1 MPVIGERYR
10 INLERIMVTTD
21 FSPAADRAVQYAAAL
36 ARRFDST
43 LDLVNVLDLATNGSD
58 IGGGAMPIDLIAQG
72 STKELRDQARQ
83 LKDVRTEEALLTSFS
98 VVDAILTHANETKPQ
113 LIVMATASKHGLGK
127 LVLGSTAEQIFRRA
141 TVPVLTVGP
150 NAKEP
155 EAAGFHFNNIVYA
168 ASHSEESRKAAT
180 FAYAFA
186 QDSGAH
192 VYICHVIPEGEKQHE
207 HSEAEAR
214 QALERLVPPGVTDWC
229 TPECVIEH
237 GDAPEAILAVAERVN
252 ADLIVLGPRENSFAL
267 KYLKTGM
274 TPQVLAAATC
284 PVMTVR

>member
-1 MPVIGERYR
+1 MPVIGEHYR
-10 INLERIMVTTD
+10 ISLERIMVTTD
-21 FSPAADRAVQYAAAL
+21 FSPAADLAVKYAAAL
-36 ARRFDST
+36 ARRFDAM

-58 IGGGAMPIDLIAQG
+58 IGGGAMPLDRIAQG
-72 STKELRDQARQ
+72 NAEELRREARQ
-83 LKDVRTEEALLTSFS
+83 LNGIHTEEALLTSFS
-98 VVDAILTHANETKPQ
+98 VVDAILVHADETKPQ
-113 LIVMATASKHGLGK
+113 LIVVATASKHGLGK

-150 NAKEP
+150 KAKEP
-155 EAAGFHFNNIVYA
+155 EATGFHFRNIVYA

-192 VYICHVIPEGEKQHE
+192 VYVCHVIPEGEE
-207 HSEAEAR
+207 ANEDSEQQAK
-214 QALERLVPPGVTDWC
+214 QALERLVPPGVSDWC
-229 TPECVIEH
+229 TPECVVEH
-237 GDAPEAILAVAERVN
+237 GNSPDAILAVAERVN
-252 ADLIVLGPRENSFAL
+252 ADLIVLGPREDSFAL
-267 KYLKTGM
+267 KYLRSGM

>member
-21 FSPAADRAVQYAAAL
+21 FSPAADRAVRYAAAL
-36 ARRFDST
+36 ARRFDAT
-43 LDLVNVLDLATNGSD
+43 LDLVNVLDLGIHGSD
-58 IGGGAMPIDLIAQG
+58 IGGGAMPVDLIAKG
-72 STKELRDQARQ
+72 NAKELRHQAHQ
-83 LKDVRTEEALLTSFS
+83 LEGVRTEEALLMSFS
-98 VVDAILTHANETKPQ
+98 VIDAILTHVDETKPQ
-113 LIVMATASKHGLGK
+113 LIVTATASKHGLGK

-150 NAKEP
+150 KAKEP
-155 EAAGFHFNNIVYA
+155 EATGFHFSNIVYA

-192 VYICHVIPEGEKQHE
+192 VYVCNVIPEGERAHE
-207 HSEAEAR
+207 NSEEEAK
-214 QALERLVPPGVTDWC
+214 QALERLVPPSVADWC
-229 TPECVIEH
+229 TPECVLEH
-237 GDAPEAILAVAERVN
+237 GDAPEAILAVAERVK

-267 KYLKTGM
+267 KYLRSGM

>member
-21 FSPAADRAVQYAAAL
+21 FSPAADLAVKYAAAL

-43 LDLVNVLDLATNGSD
+43 LELVNVLDLGTNGAD
-58 IGGGAMPIDLIAQG
+58 IGGGAVPLDRIAHG
-72 STKELRDQARQ
+72 SAEELRREARE
-83 LKDVRTEEALLTSFS
+83 LEGIRTEEAMLTSFS
-98 VVDAILTHANETKPQ
+98 VVDAILIHTNETKPQ
-113 LIVMATASKHGLGK
+113 LIVMATASRHGLGK

-155 EAAGFHFNNIVYA
+155 ESTGFHFRNIVYA

-192 VYICHVIPEGEKQHE
+192 VYVCHVIPEGEQLNE
-207 HSEAEAR
+207 HSEEQAKH
-214 QALERLVPPGVTDWC
+214 ALERLVPPGVTDWC
-229 TPECVIEH
+229 TPECVIQY
-237 GDAPEAILAVAERVN
+237 GNAPEAVLAVAERVN

-267 KYLKTGM
+267 RYLKTGM
-274 TPQVLAAATC
+274 TPKVLAAATC

>member
-10 INLERIMVTTD
+10 ISLERIMVTTD
-21 FSPAADRAVQYAAAL
+21 FSPAANLAVRYAAAL
-36 ARRFDST
+36 ARRFDAT
-43 LDLVNVLDLATNGSD
+43 LDLVNVLDLGMNGSD
-58 IGGGAMPIDLIAQG
+58 IGGGAMPLDRIAHG
-72 STKELRDQARQ
+72 NAEELRHQARQ
-83 LKDVRTEEALLTSFS
+83 LEGVRMEEALLTSFS
-98 VVDAILTHANETKPQ
+98 VVDAILIHANETNPQ
-113 LIVMATASKHGLGK
+113 LIVLATASKHGLGK

-141 TVPVLTVGP
+141 SVPVLTVGP
-150 NAKEP
+150 KAKEP
-155 EAAGFHFNNIVYA
+155 EATGFHFRNIVYA

-192 VYICHVIPEGEKQHE
+192 VYVAHVIPESEQPHE
-207 HSEAEAR
+207 NSEEQAK

-237 GDAPEAILAVAERVN
+237 GNAPEAILAIAERVN
-252 ADLIVLGPRENSFAL
+252 ADLIVLGPREESFAL

-274 TPQVLAAATC
+274 TPQVLAAASC